1 MIIKDYISKT
11 SNFVL
16 KRLAEL
22 IGLIIIFSS
31 ILLLISL
38 ASYSPQD
45 PNFIFPENQQ
55 INNILGLKGSYI
67 ADIFFQSIGIISFLI
82 PFSLF
87 FTGLSIL
94 VNKKV
99 IIFIE
104 NIFFIILY
112 ILLAT
117 IFFSIFYNENYWLV
131 IYGNNGF
138 VGNLISETVIFDLLN
153 FNITLSYYLLII
165 FILLFFFISSDFK
178 IKYLLK
184 IYFLLKNLFISNN
197 NIQIK
202 DKQYEEEKVEN
213 HIFETRVQEN
223 LFSNNKKP
231 PPKNINKIKLPLI
244 DFLKKPE
251 KLSNKNE
258 DERTDGEALE
268 KILLDFGVE
277 GKIKKIS
284 HGPVVSLNEFEPA
297 AGVKVSKIINLSEDI
312 ARNTSSESARIATIP
327 GSNTVG
333 IELPKVSRENV
344 FLREIISDKNFKK
357 KKLNYQLL

>member
-55 INNILGLKGSYI
+55 IKNILGLKGSYI

-104 NIFFIILY
+104 NIFFTILY

-165 FILLFFFISSDFK
+165 FILIFFF
-178 IKYLLK
+178 Y
-184 IYFLLKNLFISNN
+184 
-197 NIQIK
+197 
-202 DKQYEEEKVEN
+202 
-213 HIFETRVQEN
+213 
-223 LFSNNKKP
+223 
-231 PPKNINKIKLPLI
+231 
-244 DFLKKPE
+244 
-251 KLSNKNE
+251 
-258 DERTDGEALE
+258 
-268 KILLDFGVE
+268 
-277 GKIKKIS
+277 
-284 HGPVVSLNEFEPA
+284 
-297 AGVKVSKIINLSEDI
+297 
-312 ARNTSSESARIATIP
+312 
-327 GSNTVG
+327 
-333 IELPKVSRENV
+333 
-344 FLREIISDKNFKK
+344 
-357 KKLNYQLL
+357 